1 LSTDFFASVAA
12 VCAVF
17 RPLDGFVR
25 ALGLGWIG
33 VLFLLAPA
41 VPCELGLRL
50 MIDVEVL
57 LYRSKSFA
65 QRIAR
70 VSPFVLLEQ
79 PHTARL
85 VPKEDH
91 LSAIVHTGGL
101 EGSGMAVAWC
111 RRYSLA
117 LSS

>member
-1 LSTDFFASVAA
+1 
-12 VCAVF
+12 
-17 RPLDGFVR
+17 
-25 ALGLGWIG
+25 
-33 VLFLLAPA
+33 
-41 VPCELGLRL
+41 
-50 MIDVEVL
+50 MIEVDVL

-65 QRIAR
+65 S
-70 VSPFVLLEQ
+70 VSLLFSPFVHLEQ

-101 EGSGMAVAWC
+101 EGSGMAVACC

-117 LSS
+117 LSWR